1 MLGILKRAEGRMR
14 ACAAVVAAVLVC
26 VLVPATAL
34 AYFDRGSV
42 EVSLGSSAVEVSAG
56 QTGSVTM
63 SFTPA
68 SDNQTEG
75 CGMPKCPQGCSES
88 CCDENGQ
95 CQCAGKEYSTYYPT
109 ATASSS
115 NAGVAVAVCSG
126 QTLTIFAKQAGEAD
140 ITVHASLRQHTDGEA
155 TVHVTVTG
163 EAAAAAGSANAFVE
177 VPEQADASQL
187 DKLDVVDKTV
197 MNRPIHMAR
206 ISDALDARAELA
218 LLAGQDGD
226 VTLWS
231 GDTYYHPDYSL
242 TFKGNSYTTDALFPF
257 SCALNVSTQAEGAL
271 YQALYGKDCF
281 VTVDF
286 AHKGALPAAATVYA
300 YAAGAIADD
309 ADVALFS
316 YDTASKSFVRE
327 DAQAQ
332 MIGGYAVF
340 TISEGKTYVVSC
352 RDLASD
358 ASTVVTGGTS
368 ASSAGS
374 CCDPQMSMGASS
386 TTSGDTGAGQ
396 QAIPPFAILIGAV
409 IVALVAAGAGAGV
422 ATFVVSRKRKGAPGA
437 AESGERPQS

>member
-1 MLGILKRAEGRMR
+1 MR
-14 ACAAVVAAVLVC
+14 ACAAVALAVVLVC
-26 VLVPATAL
+26 ALVPATAL

-42 EVSLGSSAVEVSAG
+42 EVSLGSSAIEVTAG

-68 SDNQTEG
+68 SDEQTEG

-126 QTLTIFAKQAGEAD
+126 QTLTIYAKQAGEAD
-140 ITVHASLRQHTDGEA
+140 ITVRASLRQHTDGEA

-163 EAAAAAGSANAFVE
+163 EAATAGGSADAFVD

-197 MNRPIHMAR
+197 MNRPIHMVR
-206 ISDALDARAELA
+206 ISDALDARSELA
-218 LLAGQDGD
+218 TLAGQDGD
-226 VTLWS
+226 VTFWS

-242 TFKGNSYTTDALFPF
+242 TFKGNAYTADALVPF
-257 SCALNVSTQAEGAL
+257 SCALAVSTQAEGAL

-281 VTVDF
+281 VAVDF
-286 AHKGALPAAATVYA
+286 AQKGALPAAATVYA
-300 YAAGAIADD
+300 YAAGAISDD
-309 ADVALFS
+309 KDVALFS
-316 YDTASKSFVRE
+316 YDAASKSFVRE

-340 TISEGKTYVVSC
+340 TVSEGKTYVVSC
-352 RDLASD
+352 RDLTSD
-358 ASTVVTGGTS
+358 ANTVVTGGAS
-368 ASSAGS
+368 ASSSAGS
-374 CCDPQMSMGASS
+374 CCDPQMSSMGASS
-386 TTSGDTGAGQ
+386 ASSSDAGAGQ

-409 IVALVAAGAGAGV
+409 VIALVAAGVGAGV
-422 ATFVVSRKRKGAPGA
+422 AVLIVSRKRKGASCA
-437 AESGERPQS
+437 ADSGERPQS